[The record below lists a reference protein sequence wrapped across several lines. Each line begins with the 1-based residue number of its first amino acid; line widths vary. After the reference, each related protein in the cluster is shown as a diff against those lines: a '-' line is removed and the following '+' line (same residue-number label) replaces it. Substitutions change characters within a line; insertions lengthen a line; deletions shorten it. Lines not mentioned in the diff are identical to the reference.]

1 MKSPSKSSK
10 ASGKEN
16 QAGSG
21 GKQTSG
27 GNVTGGGMKGNVFGF
42 GGTSFGLPSGGSSG
56 LQTKGKTGAF
66 VVNPGWKTKDN
77 SSGGSVINSSGT
89 TTSTSSKSS
98 SSTSSSTT
106 TSDNS
111 DVRNQVRNFWAN
123 KYSTSSNSSSTSS
136 KHAKESKIIV
146 PNESQE
152 RKESCPICNQL
163 IKISVINAHVDQCL
177 SAQDANLA
185 GPSSNVKSTTG
196 SKAVAS
202 QNPFIDDDE
211 NDDNDDIREVATNS
225 NTAKKEETYPCPVCQ
240 KQIYA
245 GEMNVHLDNC
255 IT

>member
-16 QAGSG
+16 QTGSG
-21 GKQTSG
+21 VKPTSG

-77 SSGGSVINSSGT
+77 SSGGSVINSSA
-89 TTSTSSKSS
+89 TSASS
-98 SSTSSSTT
+98 SSASSSTT
-106 TSDNS
+106 TSDS
-111 DVRNQVRNFWAN
+111 SVRNEVRNFWAN
-123 KYSTSSNSSSTSS
+123 KYSSISSSSSSSS
-136 KHAKESKIIV
+136 KDTKETKITE
-146 PNESQE
+146 PTGPQE

-177 SAQDANLA
+177 SAQDENLA
-185 GPSSNVKSTTG
+185 GSSSNAKS
-196 SKAVAS
+196 SKDSKTVSS

-211 NDDNDDIREVATNS
+211 NDDNDIREVASNS
-225 NTAKKEETYPCPVCQ
+225 NTAKKEEKYPCPVCQ
-240 KQIYA
+240 NQIYA

-255 IT
+255 IS